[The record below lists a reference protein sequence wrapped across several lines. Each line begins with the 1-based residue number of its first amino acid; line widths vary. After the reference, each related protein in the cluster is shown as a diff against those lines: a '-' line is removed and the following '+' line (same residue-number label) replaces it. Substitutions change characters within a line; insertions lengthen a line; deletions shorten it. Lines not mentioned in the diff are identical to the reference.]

1 MIEKEIVL
9 RRIYNKFVRNNIYT
23 FQNFYDIIL
32 LNQEELGGD
41 IMKKRTPRE
50 TLKSFSWIYV
60 VISLFYVVGII
71 ICNVM
76 PELKDGIIEGL
87 GKDGMLS
94 LNITAGVTI
103 VLNLW
108 YFWLCRRA
116 AEGKSAGTLYMILLI
131 IGVIGSIITFVTTKG
146 VGRALSFDAIVDL
159 CGLYFLMQV
168 RKEGK

>member
-1 MIEKEIVL
+1 M
-9 RRIYNKFVRNNIYT
+9 NKKTSR
-23 FQNFYDIIL
+23 
-32 LNQEELGGD
+32 
-41 IMKKRTPRE
+41 K
-50 TLKSFSWIYV
+50 TLKSFSWIYIV
-60 VISLFYVVGII
+60 VSIFYVVGVI

-76 PELKDGIIEGL
+76 PELKDGITEGL

-94 LNITAGVTI
+94 LNVSAGLTV

-116 AEGKSAGTLYMILLI
+116 ADGKSKGTLYMILLI
-131 IGVIGSIITFVTTKG
+131 LGVVSSLVTFFTTKG
-146 VGRALSFDAIVDL
+146 AGRALGFDAIVDL